1 MMTRAEHFSEDSR
14 QIVHVAMGSL
24 ALLLRDLSPWQAMV
38 LAGGA
43 VAFNLYALPRLAG
56 TLYRPGEVRRRL
68 RSGIV
73 LYPIAVFILIFA
85 FPDRLD
91 IVAASWGALA
101 FGDGMATLV
110 GRRSSGR
117 RIPWNPEKSVAGSI
131 AFIVFGGAAASF
143 LCWWCR
149 STVIPPPYHWF
160 SIWMPWLAVIV
171 AASVETIPIRLDDN
185 VSVPASAS
193 ATLWFASFVSEDLAV
208 KTISAIGD
216 TLPPAILVNAAVAV
230 AGYFG
235 GTVTVAGAMTG
246 GVIGTVIAAT
256 LGWGGWA
263 VLLATFGLAVV
274 SSRLGLRKK
283 SLLGIAEERGGRRG
297 AGNAIANTGV
307 AATAAMLAVLTYAH
321 EGARVAFVAALA
333 AGGSDTVASEIGK
346 AWGRRTILVATLA
359 PVPPG
364 TSGAI
369 SAEGTAAGLIAAL
382 ALAAIASVFGLVSFS
397 AVPLIVVAATV
408 GSFAESVLGA
418 TLEAPGVLN
427 NDVLNFVNTAIAA
440 LAALALV
447 EAFH

>member
-1 MMTRAEHFSEDSR
+1 MTRHEQFSEDRR

-24 ALLLRDLSPWQAMV
+24 ALLLRYLSSWQAMV

-73 LYPIAVFILIFA
+73 LYPIAVLLLILVFR
-85 FPDRLD
+85 DRRD
-91 IVAASWGALA
+91 IVAASWGVLA
-101 FGDGMATLV
+101 FGDGMATLI

-117 RIPWNPEKSVAGSI
+117 RIPWNQEKSIAGSL

-149 STVIPPPYHWF
+149 STVIPPPYQWF
-160 SIWMPWLAVIV
+160 SIWLPWLAVIV
-171 AASVETIPIRLDDN
+171 AAAVETIPIRLDDN
-185 VSVPASAS
+185 ISVPSVAG
-193 ATLWFASFVSEDLAV
+193 ATLWFASFVSEDLAATTMASV
-208 KTISAIGD
+208 AHALPLAIVVNG
-216 TLPPAILVNAAVAV
+216 LVAA
-230 AGYFG
+230 AGYRA
-235 GTVTVAGAMTG
+235 GTVTVPGAMTG
-246 GVIGTVIAAT
+246 AVIGTSIAVT

-263 VLLATFGLAVV
+263 VLIATFGLAVV

-283 SLLGIAEERGGRRG
+283 SLLGIAEARGGRRG

-307 AATAAMLAVLTYAH
+307 AAIAAMLTSLTYAH
-321 EGARVAFVAALA
+321 DAARIAFVAALA

-346 AWGRRTILVATLA
+346 AWGRRTVLVPTLA
-359 PVPPG
+359 AVPPG

-369 SAEGTAAGLIAAL
+369 SAEGTAAGLVAAL
-382 ALAAIASVFGLVSFS
+382 ALAGLASVCGLVSFS
-397 AVPLIVVAATV
+397 SVPLIVIAATI
-408 GSFAESVLGA
+408 GSFAESALGA
-418 TLEAPGVLN
+418 TLEAPGVVN

-440 LAALALV
+440 LVALALV
-447 EAFH
+447 EAIQ